1 MHVLPSASGAFGE
14 WVVHLACLG
23 VLGANPVTLASDLTS
38 GALIRQVRCKG
49 YRRCAKR
56 TKAGKVH
63 DPTPVGPDADGRT
76 CTRAKCLLYIRCCD
90 ISPTTSKA
98 DAAKSQ
104 SRPGKVSDKPKIK
117 AEDFKV

>member
-1 MHVLPSASGAFGE
+1 MRVLPSASGAFGE

-63 DPTPVGPDADGRT
+63 HPFTKD
-76 CTRAKCLLYIRCCD
+76 
-90 ISPTTSKA
+90 TSGSRRRWQ
-98 DAAKSQ
+98 DVHKS
-104 SRPGKVSDKPKIK
+104 KVLT
-117 AEDFKV
+117 VHQML